1 MKELNKKM
9 KTLKTAYKKLRDDFE
24 KLEKENEALRSQAGI
39 SDKEKISIGISE
51 EELRSIKEKYEKEAF
66 QSKQILKR
74 NRKATY

>member
-1 MKELNKKM
+1 M
-9 KTLKTAYKKLRDDFE
+9 KTLKTAYKRLRDDFE